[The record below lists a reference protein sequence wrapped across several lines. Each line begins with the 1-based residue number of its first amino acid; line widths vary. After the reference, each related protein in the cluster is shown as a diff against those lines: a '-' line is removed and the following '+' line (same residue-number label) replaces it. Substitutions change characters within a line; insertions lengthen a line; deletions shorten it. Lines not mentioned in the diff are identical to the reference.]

1 MDGTLLNAEIIKQG
15 DGFTYKKYPF
25 NYMEE
30 FRGYE
35 REARENR
42 RGLWKE

>member
-1 MDGTLLNAEIIKQG
+1 MRFRITNSFIFSLS
-15 DGFTYKKYPF
+15 PF
-25 NYMEE
+25 NSMEA
-30 FRGYE
+30 FRGCE